1 MKVTKTDKLK
11 VLSTSISRNY
21 FLEGALDRVLLKFYQ
36 SNEELFQG
44 FQKYSHELAISKALL
59 QKYIN
64 PISASVALTEKPVN
78 WFVQQISWL
87 VSIWGQHWDL
97 MGQKKK
103 AVMTMLKESVK

>member
-11 VLSTSISRNY
+11 VLSTSISRNS

-64 PISASVALTEKPVN
+64 PISASVALIEKPVN
-78 WFVQQISWL
+78 
-87 VSIWGQHWDL
+87 
-97 MGQKKK
+97 
-103 AVMTMLKESVK
+103 